1 MRWKGDRKRMAFMS
15 VPIKAILMLRAPVE
29 GQVKRRLA
37 ESIGDAAA
45 LMLYRWMGQRQLEG
59 IPSSWSVEVR
69 FTPDCAGDR
78 MEAWLGKGPRFAA
91 QGAGDLGERMR
102 QAAEFSFD
110 KEGFQK
116 LIFLGADC
124 LALDEKILVKA
135 AHGLKDKDFVLGP
148 ALDGGY
154 YLLGMRRYESIV
166 FENVNWGSSSVFAET
181 VDRIRKS
188 GASLELLETLSDI
201 DDWESLEHEKNRIDR
216 DIRETLGFE

>member
-1 MRWKGDRKRMAFMS
+1 MWWKGERKRMAFMS
-15 VPIKAILMLRAPVE
+15 VPIKAILMVRSPVE

-37 ESIGDAAA
+37 KSIGDVAA

-69 FTPDCAGDR
+69 FTPGCSGDR
-78 MEAWLGKGPRFAA
+78 IEAWLGMGPRFVT

-102 QAAEFSFD
+102 RAAEFSLD

-116 LIFLGADC
+116 VIFLGADC
-124 LALDEKILVKA
+124 LALDEKILAKA

-181 VDRIRKS
+181 VDRIRKL
-188 GASLELLETLSDI
+188 GASLEVLETLSDI
-201 DDWESLEHEKNRIDR
+201 DDWESLKHEKNRIDR
-216 DIRETLGFE
+216 DIRENLGFE